1 MKKPRLCALLVSSVM
16 LLTSCDFLSMLNS
29 YIPSADT
36 TGSTDSAVGV
46 EASEGGVETTLA
58 EGLKKAQVAVT
69 KTMAQ
74 DSIAIA
80 TSIPSLELHMA
91 DVTYTADTNA
101 SGANDSTSSMT
112 GSCYYRNYI
121 AKNAT
126 LDFAATGLM
135 ASEQEALKASCK
147 VNAESF
153 SYSELTADVA
163 DNSVD
168 KATDT
173 HEFSSV
179 TGAAY
184 VNGNDLYVDA
194 SNTDF
199 RSGLGYVLG
208 LLNINATLGEKSKF
222 SGVLANIARPIVH
235 STDLDAYVAESLKFA
250 IEKVD
255 FFDKFFDVTTYEDG
269 SSMIYANLGSSDFM
283 KIVALIESSTSSVDY
298 DTAYAALRK
307 TYDYSSLNLGL
318 ALTFND
324 SGITK
329 FVINGTGKIV
339 VSPTKTLEENI
350 DETTTRTVT
359 TAHTYKFAADVTS
372 TFSYGEGIKVE
383 LPEDLSVYADVAY

>member
-36 TGSTDSAVGV
+36 TGSTDSSVGV
-46 EASEGGVETTLA
+46 EAREGGVETTLA
-58 EGLKKAQVAVT
+58 EGLEKAQVAVT

-101 SGANDSTSSMT
+101 SGASDSTSTMT

-121 AKNAT
+121 TKNAT

-135 ASEQEALKASCK
+135 ASEQEALKASAK

-173 HEFSSV
+173 HEFSGI

-184 VNGNDLYVDA
+184 VDGNDLYVDWE
-194 SNTDF
+194 
-199 RSGLGYVLG
+199 R
-208 LLNINATLGEKSKF
+208 
-222 SGVLANIARPIVH
+222 
-235 STDLDAYVAESLKFA
+235 
-250 IEKVD
+250 
-255 FFDKFFDVTTYEDG
+255 
-269 SSMIYANLGSSDFM
+269 
-283 KIVALIESSTSSVDY
+283 
-298 DTAYAALRK
+298 
-307 TYDYSSLNLGL
+307 
-318 ALTFND
+318 
-324 SGITK
+324 
-329 FVINGTGKIV
+329 
-339 VSPTKTLEENI
+339 
-350 DETTTRTVT
+350 
-359 TAHTYKFAADVTS
+359 
-372 TFSYGEGIKVE
+372 
-383 LPEDLSVYADVAY
+383 